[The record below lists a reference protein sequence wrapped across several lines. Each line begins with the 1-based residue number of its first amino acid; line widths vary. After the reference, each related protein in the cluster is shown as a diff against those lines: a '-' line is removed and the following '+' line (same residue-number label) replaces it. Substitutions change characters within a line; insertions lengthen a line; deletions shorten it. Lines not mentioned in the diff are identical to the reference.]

1 MKRYIGLASRAGA
14 IACCLLFLVGCEKSR
29 LDEEVRQLC
38 AKDGGIKIYE
48 TVKLPSERFDQ
59 HGNIKI
65 PSKKDANPSDE
76 YYYESE
82 TIFLRSGNPDLRRSH
97 DKIIRR
103 HDQKCWVSLFT
114 TQGVAATFLG
124 HGTNHILGVR
134 VLVSSKISKVQYLQR
149 MAKNEFRH

>member
-1 MKRYIGLASRAGA
+1 MKRHIGLASRAGA

-103 HDQKCWVSLFT
+103 HDQKVLGEFVYYARRGGDIPGPWHESHFGCSDIIKQQNFESSIFT
-114 TQGVAATFLG
+114 KDGEEL
-124 HGTNHILGVR
+124 
-134 VLVSSKISKVQYLQR
+134 K
-149 MAKNEFRH
+149 

>member
-103 HDQKCWVSLFT
+103 HDQKV
-114 TQGVAATFLG
+114 LG
-124 HGTNHILGVR
+124 EFVYYARRGGNISGPWHESYFGCSG
-134 VLVSSKISKVQYLQR
+134 ISKQQNFESSIFT
-149 MAKNEFRH
+149 KDGEK